1 MASLFGHVAVA
12 AVIDQWIAPEPKLEN
27 VTPLLASGTSEK
39 SVRNTR
45 RLILMFALLSSILP
59 DIDVLTFKFGIH
71 YASPWGHRGF
81 THSLFFAAL
90 WSLLLVLLPF
100 FKMVIF
106 RFRLYLLFFSATIS
120 HGLLDALTNGGLGVG
135 FLTPFVPYRYFFE
148 IRPIQVSPIWVNHF
162 FSQTGWLVIKS
173 ELLWIG
179 VPCLALWILHMG
191 LEMLFAKSFKTAR
204 GS

>member
-12 AVIDQWIAPEPKLEN
+12 AVIDQWIAPKPSLEN
-27 VTPLLASGTSEK
+27 VARHSGSPNDEK
-39 SVRNTR
+39 QLQSSR
-45 RLILMFALLSSILP
+45 RLIFILALVSSVLP

-81 THSLFFAAL
+81 THSLFFAAA

-100 FKMVIF
+100 FKKLV
-106 RFRLYLLFFSATIS
+106 FRLRLFLLFFSVTIS

-135 FLTPFVPYRYFFE
+135 FLAPFKPYRYFFE
-148 IRPIQVSPIWVNHF
+148 VRPIQVSPIWVNHF

-179 VPCLALWILHMG
+179 LPCVTLWALHLALELI
-191 LEMLFAKSFKTAR
+191 FTKVFKTVR